1 MKTIIKTFLSV
12 FLLTTFTSC
21 SFNRTQ
27 EEILE
32 TIGDLPSY
40 STIDKENLLI
50 FLTDS
55 TWIYIDNDDNTQ
67 KIIDCGTYTIS
78 VDNREIELVS
88 LKFTSDSNNKT
99 YSIYGIITPEN
110 SYETNWSNNITFTQ
124 NNKKIIL
131 YNNQI
136 LYSNDSIIP

>member
-1 MKTIIKTFLSV
+1 MKTIIKIFLSV
-12 FLLTTFTSC
+12 FLLTTITSC

-32 TIGDLPSY
+32 NIGDLPSY
-40 STIDKENLLI
+40 STIDKENLLV

-55 TWIYIDNDDNTQ
+55 TWIYIVNDDNTQ
-67 KIIDCGTYTIS
+67 KIIDYGTYTIS

-88 LKFTSDSNNKT
+88 LEFTSDPNNET
-99 YSIYGIITPEN
+99 YSIYGIITPES

-124 NNKKIIL
+124 NNKKTIL